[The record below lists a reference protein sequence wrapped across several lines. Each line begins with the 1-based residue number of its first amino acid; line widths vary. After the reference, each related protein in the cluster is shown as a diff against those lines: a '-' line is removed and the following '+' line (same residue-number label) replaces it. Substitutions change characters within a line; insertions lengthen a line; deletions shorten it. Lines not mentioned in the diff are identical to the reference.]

1 MFTTIA
7 AFAAEWENEAELTER
22 VLDRLTDESLR
33 QEMAAGR
40 RTLGAL
46 SWHLVSSIDY
56 AAALGLRIEGA
67 DEEKRAPERASEI
80 AKEYRRMCMA
90 LLQAVREQWSDE
102 SLGETQTV
110 AGEEWRNGATLR
122 FMLMHQAHHRGQMTA
137 LMRQAGLRPP
147 EIYGPT
153 YETWIDKGMEPLA

>member
-1 MFTTIA
+1 MLTTIA

-46 SWHLVSSIDY
+46 AWHLVSSIGY

-67 DEEKRAPERASEI
+67 DEEKRAPARASEI
-80 AKEYRRMCMA
+80 AKEYRRMRMA